1 MTRRSLPFA
10 RLAVLLAGGS
20 LLVACGSSSD
30 SKSTLPADADVT
42 VKAEDGLKWD
52 AENFTA
58 TATDG
63 KVLIAA
69 ENDSSLAHNLYV
81 VAADGTQA
89 PQFIDLPSKG
99 SSDAKDFSLTAG
111 TYTILC
117 KIPGHSNMKATLV
130 VS

>member
-1 MTRRSLPFA
+1 MTRRSLPLSSLA
-10 RLAVLLAGGS
+10 AVLAAGS
-20 LLVACGSSSD
+20 LLAACGGDSGSS
-30 SKSTLPADADVT
+30 STLPANADVT

-52 AENFTA
+52 STSFTA

-81 VAADGTQA
+81 VAEDGTQA
-89 PQFIDLPSKG
+89 PQFIDLPKHG
-99 SSDAKDFSLTAG
+99 STGTKEFTLAPG
-111 TYTILC
+111 TYTMLC
-117 KIPGHSNMKATLV
+117 KVPGHSSMKAKLV